1 MMFNYKFFKKIYFF
15 LILICL
21 IIGIGTVGYIVIE
34 KWNFFDSFYMTIITM
49 STVGFGEVHELSVEG
64 RMFTAFLLISC
75 FGIFAFTISSLTS
88 YIVGGEYRI
97 NLRDFK
103 IMKKMKTMENHV
115 IICGFGRV
123 GKQVARD
130 LLQFGIPFVIV
141 ENDEKTIED
150 EVKEGILFIK
160 GDSTNQGVLEA
171 ANINRAKAI
180 ISCLPKDADNIYV
193 VLSAREIAKK
203 MVIVARATE
212 PTAVSKLKMAGAN
225 HVIMPD
231 SIGGSH
237 MAALI
242 SNPDVIEF
250 MDAIKVQGHNG
261 GINIEAISFNE
272 LPVEFQNKTIGQL
285 EAKRLTG
292 VTIVGFKT
300 PNGEYIIN
308 PDFGIEV
315 VPMSQLFVLG
325 SAEQIQKLNTIFGI
339 NQN

>member
-1 MMFNYKFFKKIYFF
+1 MF
-15 LILICL
+15 L
-21 IIGIGTVGYIVIE
+21 IIGVGTMGYILIE

-75 FGIFAFTISSLTS
+75 FGLFAFTISSLTS

-123 GKQVARD
+123 GKQVALD

-141 ENDEKTIED
+141 ENDDKTIES
-150 EVKEGILFIK
+150 EEKEGFLFIK
-160 GDSTNQGVLEA
+160 GDSTNQGILET
-171 ANINRAKAI
+171 ANIKQAKAI

-193 VLSAREIAKK
+193 VLSAREIEKR
-203 MVIVARATE
+203 MIIVARATE
-212 PTAVSKLKMAGAN
+212 SAAVSKLKMAGAN

-250 MDAIKVQGHNG
+250 MDAIKVQGHSG
-261 GINIEAISFNE
+261 GINIEAIAFNE
-272 LPVEFQNKTIGQL
+272 LPIEFQNKTIGQL

-300 PNGEYIIN
+300 PEGEYIIN
-308 PDFGIEV
+308 PDFEIEV
-315 VPMSQLFVLG
+315 VPKSQLFVLG
-325 SAEQIQKLNTIFGI
+325 SAEQIQKHNAIFGI